1 MTVALTGL
9 GCGSQ
14 RLETVAES
22 SELGGAAGTSTSG
35 GASNPTAAAG
45 LGGNPNVVATELLG
59 LSDFAASYMVGPVT
73 AERFQVGDQ
82 TFTEAWRAT
91 MAETPSSPLSAQLVA
106 DLNRGVQKDQM
117 LRVTFWLKCE
127 VPGPDGDC
135 YTEYIFERG
144 SSPWE
149 QSVTIPASCAGSAW
163 TQKRESF
170 RTNTTF
176 QAGEAHMV
184 FRLGFATQV
193 IAIGGLQLE
202 ALDPAP

>member
-1 MTVALTGL
+1 VVVLL
-9 GCGSQ
+9 SIGCGSQ
-14 RLETVAES
+14 RLQTVSES
-22 SELGGAAGTSTSG
+22 SERGGAGGVASSNA
-35 GASNPTAAAG
+35 GASAVAG
-45 LGGNPNVVATELLG
+45 AGGGSGADFVATELLG
-59 LSDFAASYMVGPVT
+59 LSEFDAMYPVGPVT
-73 AERFQVGDQ
+73 AEPVAVAGEPFDQ
-82 TFTEAWRAT
+82 AWRAT
-91 MAETPSSPLSAQLVA
+91 MTQPPSTPLDGQLVA
-106 DLNRGVQKDQM
+106 ELSRAGVVKDQL

-127 VPGPDGDC
+127 VPRAEGDC

-149 QSVTIPASCAGSAW
+149 QSVTIPAHSQGSGW

-184 FRLGFATQV
+184 FRLGFPTQV